1 MKKTALDKLKNGD
14 IVSRKYRGTITRH
27 VVTSRTNSGTHFWV
41 RDLKWGDDGYYDEN
55 HNLTEPKWF
64 AVEYIKRVEEE
75 EVVAHGRTEA
85 IGAWV
90 EVVWNDSYKPE
101 NHYISFGTEEF
112 EGEDVISD
120 SFGIG
125 DDLIFYYATEQ
136 EWFDLKDGIA
146 HSDGWKINPSKIEYN
161 ITIVIQEEGAFQ

>member
-55 HNLTEPKWF
+55 YDLTEPKWF

-75 EVVAHGRTEA
+75 EVVARGQKQLL
-85 IGAWV
+85 GAWV
-90 EVVWNDSYKPE
+90 WVIWNDSYKPE
-101 NHYISFGTEEF
+101 SQYISFGTEVYED
-112 EGEDVISD
+112 EDVISD

-125 DDLIFYYATEQ
+125 DDEIFYYATEQ
-136 EWFDLKDGIA
+136 EWFDLNDGIE
-146 HSDGWKINPSKIEYN
+146 HNDGWKIDLSRITYN
-161 ITIVIQEEGAFQ
+161 FAIVIQEGALQ